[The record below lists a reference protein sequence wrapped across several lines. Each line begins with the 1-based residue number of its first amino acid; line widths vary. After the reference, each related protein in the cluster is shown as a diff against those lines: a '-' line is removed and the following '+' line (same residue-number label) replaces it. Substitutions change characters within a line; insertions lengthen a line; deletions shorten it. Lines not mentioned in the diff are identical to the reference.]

1 MQLIMKKYLAKNKE
15 KDIDFYHNNAVL
27 IAILL
32 PITFSFI
39 SLIIV
44 SKIL

>member
-1 MQLIMKKYLAKNKE
+1 MQTIMKKYLAKNKIE
-15 KDIDFYHNNAVL
+15 NIDFYHNNAVL

-32 PITFSFI
+32 PITLSFI
-39 SLIIV
+39 SLIIL